1 MTKGFV
7 ILAQN
12 TIDVN
17 YIKCAEVLAKSIKRT
32 MPDQSVSLVTSETFK
47 SKVFDKVI
55 KLPYGDLDP
64 TGKWKLINDWQVYEA
79 SPYDQTIKIEA
90 DIFIPKSIEYWWEVL
105 EIQDIVVSSTIRNF
119 KQEISESKFYRK
131 FIEENRLPNV
141 YNSLT
146 YFKKSNVAEQFFK
159 IVRNVFDNWK
169 EWKEILKCNPD
180 EEVST
185 DWTYAIACHIIGE
198 NKTTLKSFNE
208 MSMIH
213 MKQWINGLPTENWT
227 DTLIYEIHKNSI
239 RINTYPQ
246 QYPFHY
252 YIKNFADK
260 LDVYD

>member
-1 MTKGFV
+1 MTQGFV

-12 TIDVN
+12 TNDVN
-17 YIKCAEVLAKSIKRT
+17 YIKCAEILAKSIKRT
-32 MPDQSVSLVTSETFK
+32 MPDQNVSLITSDKFK
-47 SKVFDKVI
+47 SKIFDKVI

-64 TGKWKLINDWQVYEA
+64 TGRWKLINDWQVYEA

-90 DIFIPKSIEYWWEVL
+90 DIFLPKSIEYWWEVL
-105 EIQDIVVSSTIRNF
+105 NIKDIVVSSTIRNF
-119 KQEISESKFYRK
+119 KQEVSDSRFYRK
-131 FIEENRLPNV
+131 FIDDNKLPDV

-146 YFKKSNVAEQFFK
+146 YFKKSDTAEKFFK
-159 IVRNVFDNWK
+159 IVRNVFENWN

-185 DWTYAIACHIIGE
+185 DWAYSIACHILGVE
-198 NKTTLKSFNE
+198 NTTLPEFKE

-227 DTLIYEIHKNSI
+227 DTLIYEILPHTI

-260 LDVYD
+260 LDVL

>member
-239 RINTYPQ
+239 NTYPQ

>member
-32 MPDQSVSLVTSETFK
+32 MPDQSVSLITSETFK

-105 EIQDIVVSSTIRNF
+105 EIQDVVVSSTIRNF

-260 LDVYD
+260 LDVL

>member
-1 MTKGFV
+1 MSKGFV

-12 TIDVN
+12 TTDVN
-17 YIKCAEVLAKSIKRT
+17 YIKCAEVLAKSIRRT
-32 MPDQSVSLVTSETFK
+32 MPDQNVSLITDEKFK
-47 SKVFDKVI
+47 SKIFDKVI

-79 SPYDQTIKIEA
+79 SPYDETIKIEA
-90 DIFIPKSIEYWWEVL
+90 DIILPKSIEYWWDIL
-105 EIQDIVVSSTIRNF
+105 SIKDIVVSSAIRNF
-119 KQEISESKFYRK
+119 KQELSDSRFYRK
-131 FIEENRLPNV
+131 FIDDNKLPDV

-146 YFKKSNVAEQFFK
+146 YFKKSKTAEDFFK
-159 IVRNVFDNWK
+159 IVRNVFENWND
-169 EWKEILKCNPD
+169 WKQILKCNPN

-185 DWTYAIACHIIGE
+185 DWAYAIACHILGPE
-198 NKTTLKSFNE
+198 NTTLKHFTE

-227 DTLIYEIHKNSI
+227 DTLIYEILPHSI

-260 LDVYD
+260 LDVL

>member
-1 MTKGFV
+1 MTQGFV

-12 TIDVN
+12 TNDVN
-17 YIKCAEVLAKSIKRT
+17 YIKCAEILAKSIKRT
-32 MPDQSVSLVTSETFK
+32 MPDQNVSLITSDKFK
-47 SKVFDKVI
+47 SKIFDKVI

-90 DIFIPKSIEYWWEVL
+90 DIFLPKSIEYWWEVL
-105 EIQDIVVSSTIRNF
+105 NIKDIVVSSTIRNF
-119 KQEISESKFYRK
+119 KQEVSDSRFYRK
-131 FIEENRLPNV
+131 FIDDNKLPDV

-146 YFKKSNVAEQFFK
+146 YFKKSDTAEKFFK
-159 IVRNVFDNWK
+159 IVRNVFENWN

-185 DWTYAIACHIIGE
+185 DWAYSIACHILGVE
-198 NKTTLKSFNE
+198 NTTLPEFKE

-227 DTLIYEIHKNSI
+227 DTLIYEILPHTI

-260 LDVYD
+260 LDVL